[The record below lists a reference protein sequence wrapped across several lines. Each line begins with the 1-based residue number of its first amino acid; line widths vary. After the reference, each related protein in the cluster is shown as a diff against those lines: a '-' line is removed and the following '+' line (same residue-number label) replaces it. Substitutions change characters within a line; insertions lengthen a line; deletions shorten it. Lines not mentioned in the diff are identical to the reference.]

1 MATLTES
8 KRVVSPAEQRIVLRG
23 IDRATYEALAEQ
35 VMRSGQPI
43 RMAYNRGDLE
53 LMSPGPLHERYKKL
67 LSRLFEEVLIELDLP
82 FEPLGETRWM
92 KNEAE
97 RGLEP
102 DDCYFLT
109 AEKLAIVQGRAPD
122 RPGDPYP
129 DLAIEVELSH
139 WDIDKMAIYAELGIP
154 EVWRYDG
161 ADCTIHRLRADG
173 TYEKRSDSL
182 FLPLTPEDVNRWIGR
197 SSGQDAKTWSKQVR
211 AWVRDELAR
220 RPR

>member
-23 IDRATYEALAEQ
+23 IDWATYEALAEQ

-82 FEPLGETRWM
+82 FEPSGETRWM
-92 KNEAE
+92 KDEAE

-129 DLAIEVELSH
+129 DLA
-139 WDIDKMAIYAELGIP
+139 
-154 EVWRYDG
+154 
-161 ADCTIHRLRADG
+161 
-173 TYEKRSDSL
+173 
-182 FLPLTPEDVNRWIGR
+182 
-197 SSGQDAKTWSKQVR
+197 
-211 AWVRDELAR
+211 
-220 RPR
+220 